1 MKPILP
7 IFIFFASAL
16 SAPAAFS
23 QTVAY
28 IYVANNPKNSSTNEV
43 TAWSAASD
51 GKLTPVFGSPF
62 RENVAGM
69 AVNGK
74 YLVAANRSEPVI
86 DTFAIE
92 SGGGLR
98 YVTSTNYAKFTS
110 SQECG
115 GAGQLFFDHTGATLY
130 IQEFNYDC
138 ANTGV
143 ASFALNK
150 YTGALGYLGA
160 DNTGAFPGDNNAA
173 SFIGNNVYAYTA
185 VNSACMYYDNYGFK
199 RNSNGLLV
207 SAAAGTSS
215 PAPPP
220 SARRYIPDLAAAD
233 PYNHLA
239 VLMQPANP
247 PGCASGSLQLA
258 VYTAN
263 ASGVLSTSSSYA
275 NMPPTQI
282 SSPYDMKMSPSGRLL
297 AVAGQQGLQV
307 FHFNGANPITHDTG
321 LLTSAPIN
329 QIFWDNSN
337 HLYAISQAWN
347 RLYVFTV
354 TPTSAAQ
361 AYGSPYPINS
371 PEDLIVQPIV
381 QP

>member
-1 MKPILP
+1 MKRILQ
-7 IFIFFASAL
+7 FSAFL
-16 SAPAAFS
+16 TVALAPAFAYS
-23 QTVAY
+23 QVAY
-28 IYVANNPKNSSTNEV
+28 IYVANNPKNSSTNEIA
-43 TAWSAASD
+43 AWSAASN
-51 GKLTPVFGSPF
+51 GKLTPVFGTPF
-62 RENVAGM
+62 RENVGPM

-74 YLVAANRSEPVI
+74 YLVAANRAEPVI
-86 DTFAIE
+86 DTFAME

-115 GAGQLFFDHTGATLY
+115 SAGQIFFDHNGATLY
-130 IQEFNYDC
+130 VQEFNFDC

-143 ASFALNK
+143 TSFALNK
-150 YTGALGYLGA
+150 YTGGLGYLGA

-185 VNSACMYYDNYGFK
+185 VNSGCMYYDIYGFK
-199 RNSNGLLV
+199 RNSNGLLA
-207 SAAAGTSS
+207 SIDPGNSL
-215 PAPPP
+215 PAPP
-220 SARRYIPDLAAAD
+220 ANVGGYVPDLIAAD

-247 PGCASGSLQLA
+247 PGCASGPLQLA

-263 ASGVLSTSSSYA
+263 SSGALSTTNTHA
-275 NMPPTQI
+275 NMPPTLI
-282 SSPYDMKMSPSGRLL
+282 VNPSDMKMSPSGRLL
-297 AVAGQQGLQV
+297 AIAGQEGLQI
-307 FHFNGANPITHDTG
+307 FHFNGVKPITHDTG

-329 QIFWDNSN
+329 QMFWDNSN

-354 TPTSAAQ
+354 TPTYAAQ
-361 AYGSPYPINS
+361 AWGSPYPINS
-371 PEDLIVQPIV
+371 PENLIVQPLV
-381 QP
+381 AQ